1 MQRNPNEP
9 LQQREFVDG
18 DATPDEDEEVLREYA
33 GDLAEEDVF
42 LDADDGEF
50 LEAAPPNT
58 YVNFDQMAENY
69 FARADEIHDEG
80 KGEDNPILQFDDLS
94 AEDAEPD
101 RTPVMEALLHE
112 AAEPL
117 FLESRTNKLQCS
129 IILVSLC
136 TLYSVSHHCLDELL
150 TFLKY
155 DVLPAN
161 NSCPKSSYEMK
172 RMLFRLGLSHETI
185 HCCECGGTLYW
196 RENANLDHCPKCQ
209 KSRYI
214 AVP

>member
-94 AEDAEPD
+94 AEDEEPD
-101 RTPVMEALLHE
+101 RTPVMEALLQE

-117 FLESRTNKLQCS
+117 FLGSRTNMLQFS
-129 IILVSLC
+129 IILMSLC

-155 DVLPAN
+155 DV
-161 NSCPKSSYEMK
+161 
-172 RMLFRLGLSHETI
+172 
-185 HCCECGGTLYW
+185 
-196 RENANLDHCPKCQ
+196 
-209 KSRYI
+209 
-214 AVP
+214 